1 MEAGSDL
8 EKLCKFWN
16 GKEVLYKIYGRK
28 KLIFKENMEIIQ
40 VPGSSY
46 KLEAHIN
53 FEGYEASFMI
63 HLEQFNGHWVA
74 FSE

>member
-8 EKLCKFWN
+8 EKLCKFWT

-28 KLIFKENMEIIQ
+28 KLIFKENMEITQ
-40 VPGSSY
+40 VPGSSD
-46 KLEAHIN
+46 KLDAHIN